1 MDYPNANS
9 KEVNGQLH
17 GKDPRGEW
25 IEEWTWIDG
34 VGVMQTHDFYR
45 GIFRYF
51 RFIVLFEET
60 RSTHSRIH
68 FYFTFVPR
76 NIFGKIMLQIT
87 MPKSKMERDI
97 SAVMEL
103 MGGYARE
110 KKSKDYLQHQIR
122 FTDDQEKRLEHNLSQ
137 LRNIGGKDNL
147 VDKLE
152 AYIRQTDD
160 DLLGKIRL
168 LPLVS
173 KWEAEKK
180 DVINLFL
187 HAADIGLLDLRW
199 DTICPHCQ
207 NTRQSLEKLS
217 ELPQNSSCEPC
228 MIDFNLTRSNA
239 LEVVFQINAAIRSVD
254 TRPYCSSAPTHRP
267 TLNYIRKLRL
277 TVINQ
282 FQPV

>member
-1 MDYPNANS
+1 
-9 KEVNGQLH
+9 
-17 GKDPRGEW
+17 
-25 IEEWTWIDG
+25 
-34 VGVMQTHDFYR
+34 
-45 GIFRYF
+45 
-51 RFIVLFEET
+51 
-60 RSTHSRIH
+60 
-68 FYFTFVPR
+68 
-76 NIFGKIMLQIT
+76 
-87 MPKSKMERDI
+87 MERDI

-103 MGGYARE
+103 MGDYALE

-122 FTDDQEKRLEHNLSQ
+122 FTDNQEKRLEHNLSQ

-199 DTICPHCQ
+199 DNGQ
-207 NTRQSLEKLS
+207 
-217 ELPQNSSCEPC
+217 SSC
-228 MIDFNLTRSNA
+228 
-239 LEVVFQINAAIRSVD
+239 
-254 TRPYCSSAPTHRP
+254 
-267 TLNYIRKLRL
+267 
-277 TVINQ
+277 
-282 FQPV
+282 